1 MQRVLPER
9 LQARMALRES
19 PRDLLQQEWRV
30 RELGWQPGLDL
41 LRALEPKA

>member
-19 PRDLLQQEWRV
+19 PQQEWRE